1 MKSTENP
8 SGGPQPANAPAV
20 AVIVKKQENLVP
32 LLSTGLAT
40 AQMHHG
46 TLTVFFVTPSDET
59 PEWFSLPAEY
69 DSVGIVQQ
77 SITGKNCVRVLIK
90 QLAGLKPVLLG
101 IAMDD
106 AKGEDRYLAG
116 KELEPVLQQLNCPVY
131 LVKSTADWSLP
142 ESLSAFVP
150 FWDDENTRF
159 AITTA
164 LEVSPKLRITAAKV
178 VAPTANEHERQMQRE
193 EFRKQT
199 ENWAGNDRVQTKL
212 LYSFDEQKELLQEAA
227 NYDFLLTGV
236 GRGNRLTR
244 TIFGDFRNKLINRT
258 TGPAIIL
265 REYQGRAGKIIS
277 RGWSFF
283 DCLLPTLTREDRVE
297 AYRLIR
303 RGGRPNRDFY
313 SMIALSGS
321 IAALGLILDSAAV
334 IIGAML
340 VAPLMSA
347 IIGMGMA
354 IIHGDFRFLMLTS
367 RATLL
372 GAGIAIL
379 TGFFLGL
386 INFHGDT
393 TSQILQRTNPS
404 TLDLVVALISGVAA
418 AYALCRKN
426 VSNSLPGVAIAV
438 ALVPPLAT
446 VGVCLSIGFWG
457 LAFGAFKLFLSNM
470 VAIIFASALVFASF
484 GFRPKVDTL
493 KSDRRLKVFQRA
505 FVASGI
511 LVVCMLVLLV
521 TRTVHDIHEAAFD
534 DEVQVELTKHLD
546 ELGIEAEVDD
556 RSITTTK
563 KGVFRLAA
571 QLESPKQ
578 ITQQEVAALEDK
590 LESSLNKQVS
600 LDLTV
605 IPVNV
610 LHAD

>member
-1 MKSTENP
+1 MPTDFTPDGHKTIDV
-8 SGGPQPANAPAV
+8 PAV

-40 AQMHHG
+40 ARMHHG
-46 TLTVFFVTPSDET
+46 ILTVFFVSQDEEI
-59 PEWFSLPAEY
+59 PDWWSLPAEY
-69 DSVGIVQQ
+69 DSAGIVVQ
-77 SITGKNCVRVLIK
+77 SISGKNGIRVLIK
-90 QLAGLKPVLLG
+90 QLAELKPVLLG
-101 IAMDD
+101 MALDD
-106 AKGEDRYLAG
+106 KEGEERYLAG
-116 KELEPVLQQLNCPVY
+116 KACEPLLQQLNCPIFI
-131 LVKSTADWSLP
+131 VKSAADWSLLGSP
-142 ESLSAFVP
+142 SAFVP
-150 FWDDENTRF
+150 FFDDANTWF

-164 LEVSPKLRITAAKV
+164 LNVSPELRITAAKV
-178 VAPTANEHERQMQRE
+178 VTPTANEDEQQMQRE

-199 ENWAGNDRVQTKL
+199 QTWAENKRFQTKL
-212 LYSFDEQKELLQEAA
+212 ITSFNEQQALLKEAG

-236 GRGNRLTR
+236 GRGYRLTR
-244 TIFGDFRNKLINRT
+244 TIFGDFRNELINRT

-265 REYQGRAGKIIS
+265 REYQGKAGKIIS

-313 SMIALSGS
+313 SMIALSAS

-354 IIHGDFRFLMLTS
+354 IIHGDFRFLMLTT

-379 TGFFLGL
+379 TGFFFGL

-393 TSQILQRTNPS
+393 THQILQRTNPS

-446 VGVCLSIGFWG
+446 VGVCLSIGFWS

-470 VAIIFASALVFASF
+470 VAIVFASALVFASF

-493 KSDRRLKVFQRA
+493 KSDRRLKVFQRS

-521 TRTVHDIHEAAFD
+521 TRAVHDVREADFD
-534 DEVQVELTKHLD
+534 DEVQVELTQYLEELD
-546 ELGIEAEVDD
+546 IEAEVADWK
-556 RSITTTK
+556 ILTTRE
-563 KGVFRLAA
+563 GVFQFDV
-571 QLESPKQ
+571 QLESPGE
-578 ITQQEVAALEDK
+578 ITKKDVSALEK
-590 LESSLNKQVS
+590 RLETSLKKQVV

-605 IPVNV
+605 VPVER
-610 LHAD
+610 LHAQ

>member
-1 MKSTENP
+1 MKDTKNP
-8 SGGPQPANAPAV
+8 AEDLQPTAAPAV
-20 AVIVKKQENLVP
+20 AVVIKKKENLVS
-32 LLSTGLAT
+32 LLSTGLSVAK
-40 AQMHHG
+40 MHQG
-46 TLTVFFVTPSDET
+46 NLTVFFVTPSDD
-59 PEWFSLPAEY
+59 PADWFSVPAEY
-69 DSVGIVQQ
+69 DSATIVKQF
-77 SITGKNCVRVLIK
+77 ITGENYVRLLIK
-90 QLAGLKPVLLG
+90 QLAVLKPGLLG
-101 IAMDD
+101 MAMDEKD
-106 AKGEDRYLAG
+106 GEDRYLAG
-116 KELEPVLQQLNCPVY
+116 KAYEPVLQQLNCPVY
-131 LVKSTADWSLP
+131 LVKSSADWSLP

-178 VAPTANEHERQMQRE
+178 VAPTANEHERQMQKE
-193 EFRKQT
+193 EFSKQT
-199 ENWAGNDRVQTKL
+199 ENWASNDRVQTKL
-212 LYSFDEQKELLQEAA
+212 LYSFDEQKELLQEAV

-244 TIFGDFRNKLINRT
+244 TIFGDFRNKLINQT
-258 TGPAIIL
+258 TGTAIIL
-265 REYQGRAGKIIS
+265 REYQGKAGKIIS

-313 SMIALSGS
+313 SMIALSAS

-347 IIGMGMA
+347 IIGMGLA
-354 IIHGDFRFLMLTS
+354 IIHGDLRFLILTS

-393 TSQILQRTNPS
+393 TSQILQRTNP
-404 TLDLVVALISGVAA
+404 TILDLVVALISGVAA

-457 LAFGAFKLFLSNM
+457 LAFGALKLFLSNM
-470 VAIIFASALVFASF
+470 VAIVFASALVFASF
-484 GFRPKVDTL
+484 GFKPNLDTL
-493 KSDRRLKVFQRA
+493 KDNRRLKVFQRS
-505 FVASGI
+505 FIASGI
-511 LVVCMLVLLV
+511 LVVVMLVLLV
-521 TRTVHDIHEAAFD
+521 TRTIHDVREANFD
-534 DEVQVELTKHLD
+534 DEVQVELTQYFEKLD
-546 ELGIEAEVDD
+546 IKTEVADWK
-556 RSITTTK
+556 ITTNRE
-563 KGVFRLAA
+563 GVFQFDV
-571 QLESPKQ
+571 QLESPQ
-578 ITQQEVAALEDK
+578 EITAKEVNALEK
-590 LESSLNKQVS
+590 RLETRLKKQVV

-605 IPVNV
+605 VPVER
-610 LHAD
+610 LHAQ

>member
-1 MKSTENP
+1 MPTDFTPDGHKTIDV
-8 SGGPQPANAPAV
+8 PAV

-40 AQMHHG
+40 ARMHHG
-46 TLTVFFVTPSDET
+46 ILTVFFVSESEEI
-59 PEWFSLPAEY
+59 PEWWSLPAEY
-69 DSVGIVQQ
+69 DSANIVVEC
-77 SITGKNCVRVLIK
+77 ITGKNCVRVLIK
-90 QLAGLKPVLLG
+90 QLAALKPVLLG
-101 IAMDD
+101 MALDD
-106 AKGEDRYLAG
+106 AKGEDRHLAG
-116 KELEPVLQQLNCPVY
+116 KVFDSVLQQLNCPVFI
-131 LVKSTADWSLP
+131 VKSTADWSLP

-150 FWDDENTRF
+150 FWDDKNTRF

-199 ENWAGNDRVQTKL
+199 KNWAGNDRVQTKL

-244 TIFGDFRNKLINRT
+244 AIFGDFRNELINRT

-265 REYQGRAGKIIS
+265 REYQGKAGKIIS

-303 RGGRPNRDFY
+303 RGGRPSRDFY
-313 SMIALSGS
+313 SMIALSAS

-354 IIHGDFRFLMLTS
+354 IIHGDFRFLMLTT

-379 TGFFLGL
+379 TGFFFGL

-393 TSQILQRTNPS
+393 THQILQRTNPS

-446 VGVCLSIGFWG
+446 VGVCLSIGFWS

-470 VAIIFASALVFASF
+470 VAIVFASALVFASF

-493 KSDRRLKVFQRA
+493 KSDRRLKVFQRS

-521 TRTVHDIHEAAFD
+521 TRAVHDVREADFD
-534 DEVQVELTKHLD
+534 DEVQVELTQYLEELD
-546 ELGIEAEVDD
+546 IEAEVADWK
-556 RSITTTK
+556 ILTTRE
-563 KGVFRLAA
+563 GVFQFDV
-571 QLESPKQ
+571 QLESPGE
-578 ITQQEVAALEDK
+578 ITKKDVSALEK
-590 LESSLNKQVS
+590 RLETSLKKQVV

-605 IPVNV
+605 VPVER
-610 LHAD
+610 LHAQ

>member
-1 MKSTENP
+1 MPTDFTPDGHKTIDV
-8 SGGPQPANAPAV
+8 PAV

-40 AQMHHG
+40 ARMHHG
-46 TLTVFFVTPSDET
+46 ILTVFFVSESEEI
-59 PEWFSLPAEY
+59 PEWWSLPAEY
-69 DSVGIVQQ
+69 DSANIVVEC
-77 SITGKNCVRVLIK
+77 ITGKNCVRVLIK

-101 IAMDD
+101 MAQDD
-106 AKGEDRYLAG
+106 TEGEDRYLAG
-116 KELEPVLQQLNCPVY
+116 KACEPILQQLNCPVY
-131 LVKSTADWSLP
+131 IVKSTADWSLP

-150 FWDDENTRF
+150 FWDDKNTRF

-199 ENWAGNDRVQTKL
+199 KNWAGNDRVQTKL

-244 TIFGDFRNKLINRT
+244 AIFGDFRNELINRT

-265 REYQGRAGKIIS
+265 REYQGKAGKIIS

-313 SMIALSGS
+313 SMIALSAS

-354 IIHGDFRFLMLTS
+354 IIHGDFRFLMLTT

-379 TGFFLGL
+379 TGFFFGL

-393 TSQILQRTNPS
+393 THQILQRTNPS

-446 VGVCLSIGFWG
+446 VGVCLSIGFWS

-470 VAIIFASALVFASF
+470 VAIVFASALVFASF

-493 KSDRRLKVFQRA
+493 KSDRRLKVFQRS

-521 TRTVHDIHEAAFD
+521 TRAVHDVREADFD
-534 DEVQVELTKHLD
+534 DEVQVELTQYLEELD
-546 ELGIEAEVDD
+546 IEAEVADWK
-556 RSITTTK
+556 ILTTRE
-563 KGVFRLAA
+563 GVFQFDV
-571 QLESPKQ
+571 QLESPGE
-578 ITQQEVAALEDK
+578 ITKKDVSALEK
-590 LESSLNKQVS
+590 RLETSLKKQVV

-605 IPVNV
+605 VPVER
-610 LHAD
+610 LHAQ

>member
-1 MKSTENP
+1 MPTDLTPDGHKT
-8 SGGPQPANAPAV
+8 ANTPAV
-20 AVIVKKQENLVP
+20 AVVIKKKENLVS

-40 AQMHHG
+40 ARMHHG
-46 TLTVFFVTPSDET
+46 ILRVFFVSQAEEIPD
-59 PEWFSLPAEY
+59 WWSLPAEY
-69 DSVGIVQQ
+69 DSAGIVVQ
-77 SITGKNCVRVLIK
+77 SISGKKSIRLLIK
-90 QLAGLKPVLLG
+90 QLAELKPVLLG
-101 IAMDD
+101 MALDD
-106 AKGEDRYLAG
+106 KEGEDRYLAG
-116 KELEPVLQQLNCPVY
+116 KACEPILQQLNCPVY
-131 LVKSTADWSLP
+131 IVKSAADWFLSGSP
-142 ESLSAFVP
+142 SAFVP
-150 FWDDENTRF
+150 FFDDANTWY

-164 LEVSPKLRITAAKV
+164 LKVSPELRITAAKV
-178 VAPTANEHERQMQRE
+178 VAPTANEDEQQMQRE

-199 ENWAGNDRVQTKL
+199 QTWVGNKRFQTKL
-212 LYSFDEQKELLQEAA
+212 INSFDEQQALLKEAG

-244 TIFGDFRNKLINRT
+244 TIFGDFRNELINRT

-265 REYQGRAGKIIS
+265 REYQGRAGSVLS
-277 RGWSFF
+277 RGWSWF
-283 DCLLPTLTREDRVE
+283 DNLLPTLSREDRVE

-313 SMIALSGS
+313 SMIALSAS

-354 IIHGDFRFLMLTS
+354 IIHGDFRFLMLTT

-379 TGFFLGL
+379 TGFFFGL

-393 TSQILQRTNPS
+393 THQILQRTNPS
-404 TLDLVVALISGVAA
+404 TLDLVVALISGIAA

-457 LAFGAFKLFLSNM
+457 LAFGAFKLFVSNM
-470 VAIIFASALVFASF
+470 VAIVFASALVFASF

-493 KSDRRLKVFQRA
+493 KSDRRLKVFQQA
-505 FVASGI
+505 FVASGV
-511 LVVCMLVLLV
+511 LVICMLFLLV
-521 TRTVHDIHEAAFD
+521 TRTVHDVREANFD
-534 DEVQVELTKHLD
+534 DEVQIELTTHLD
-546 ELGIEAEVDD
+546 ELNIEAKVDD
-556 RSITTTK
+556 WSITTTK
-563 KGVFRLAA
+563 KGIFRLAV
-571 QLESPKQ
+571 QLESAKQ
-578 ITQQEVAALEDK
+578 ISGKDVAALEKK
-590 LESSLNKQVS
+590 LEESLNKPLE
-600 LDLTV
+600 LDLSV
-605 IPVNV
+605 IPMVRSIPNK
-610 LHAD
+610 